1 MPEPQSPHPV
11 GVLLRGWRRQR
22 RLSQLELAGDAEI
35 STRHLSFVETGR
47 ARPSREMILKL
58 SEHLAIPLRERNTL
72 LVSGG
77 YAPVYA
83 QRGIDDPSMHEVCAA
98 MQRVVTGHEPYPAL
112 AIDRHWNLVFANR
125 MVALL
130 LAGVDAALLQPP
142 VNVLRLCLHPRG
154 LAPRIA
160 NLALWRCHLLQRLRQ
175 QCAFTADAGL
185 RALLDELL
193 RLAPNGTEADAA
205 AQGALVL
212 PLHLHTAHGLLR
224 LISTT
229 TVFGAPMDV
238 TLSELAIES
247 FFPEDEATGDL
258 LRRLAASAA

>member
-22 RLSQLELAGDAEI
+22 RLSQL
-35 STRHLSFVETGR
+35 
-47 ARPSREMILKL
+47 
-58 SEHLAIPLRERNTL
+58 
-72 LVSGG
+72 
-77 YAPVYA
+77 
-83 QRGIDDPSMHEVCAA
+83 
-98 MQRVVTGHEPYPAL
+98 
-112 AIDRHWNLVFANR
+112 DRHWNLVFANR

-130 LAGVDAALLQPP
+130 LADVDVALLQPP
-142 VNVLRLCLHPRG
+142 ANVLRLCLHPRG

-160 NLALWRCHLLQRLRQ
+160 NLALWRGHLLQRLRQ

-193 RLAPNGTEADAA
+193 RLAPNGAEADAA
-205 AQGALVL
+205 AQGALALAL

-229 TVFGAPMDV
+229 TVFGAPMM
-238 TLSELAIES
+238 
-247 FFPEDEATGDL
+247 
-258 LRRLAASAA
+258 

>member
-1 MPEPQSPHPV
+1 MSAHHPSHTV

-47 ARPSREMILKL
+47 AQPSREMILRL
-58 SEHLAIPLRERNTL
+58 CEHLAIPLRDRNAL

-83 QRGIDDPSMHEVCAA
+83 QRGFDDPAMHEVRAA

-125 MVALL
+125 MVAPL
-130 LAGVDAALLQPP
+130 LADVDAALLQPP
-142 VNVLRLCLHPRG
+142 TNVLRLCLHPHG

-160 NLALWRCHLLQRLRQ
+160 NLALWRGHLLQRLRQ

-193 RLAPNGTEADAA
+193 RLAPNGAEIDEAC
-205 AQGALVL
+205 GALVL

-247 FFPEDEATGDL
+247 FFPEDEATAAA
-258 LRRLAASAA
+258 LRRMAASAA